1 MEEQELR
8 QEIEPVIGEAGA
20 LVVNNKESFERASRF
35 ILELDGLAKKIK
47 AYWFEPKKRA
57 WETHK
62 ALVAKETEML
72 KPVEER
78 RGALASKVKAY
89 LTEQDRIRREEQR
102 KLDEERKKIEEAE
115 RKKLEKKAEKAE
127 AKGDAEKADE
137 LRQKAEEVHVPA
149 AVVEPE
155 VDRTTRTDTGTVSQR
170 RDIEV
175 RIIDPMKVV
184 ALVAKGELPIGIITI
199 SESKLKQHVKLIQA
213 KTLDGCEITET
224 VSASFRGK

>member
-20 LVVNNKESFERASRF
+20 LVVDNKESFERASRF

-102 KLDEERKKIEEAE
+102 KLDEERRKAEEAE

-127 AKGDAEKADE
+127 AKGDAEKAEE
-137 LRQKAEEVHVPA
+137 LRQKAEDVYVPP
-149 AVVEPE
+149 AVVAPE
-155 VDRTTRTDTGTVSQR
+155 VEKTTRTETGTVSQR
-170 RDIEV
+170 KDVEI
-175 RIIDPMKVV
+175 KVV
-184 ALVAKGELPIGIITI
+184 DVKAVLDLVVKGELPIGIVTI
-199 SESKLKQHVKLIQA
+199 SESKLKQHVKLMQ
-213 KTLDGCEITET
+213 LDRLAGCEIKE
-224 VSASFRGK
+224 VIIASYRGK